1 LDLFAMAWRNVF
13 RNTRRSFVTVAAMGL
28 ALLVMILYSGLI
40 EGYLEG
46 MERNVLDLEVG
57 DLQIFAPEY
66 RVDPSIYTKID
77 DPQALLDRLD
87 EAGFDAASRLLTFG
101 LVAADE
107 ASSGASFRGVNV
119 ARDALV
125 SDVSNQLDRGQ
136 WLDPSQPKG
145 VVIGRRLARTLDV
158 DIGGELLAL
167 TQDSDGSMAYELFRV
182 RGVLLGISDSIDR
195 SGIFMIQESFR
206 ELITMPEGAHQII
219 VRRPADLDL
228 PSLLQSVEDLAVGLD
243 VKTWRQ
249 LMPTI
254 ASMLDA
260 GRGAMVMMG
269 IIIYMAI
276 AILILNAMLMAV
288 FERIRELGVLKAIG
302 FGPLSLFGLILIES
316 GVQTFFAIILGLALG
331 IPGILYLATVG
342 IDMGMLAGTSI
353 MGVAMDPIWRAAVHT
368 RVFTTPI
375 IMLVTIVF
383 LAILYPAAKAAL
395 IRPSE
400 AMRHN

>member
-1 LDLFAMAWRNVF
+1 LDLFAIAWRNVF

-57 DLQIFAPEY
+57 DLQIFAQEY

-77 DPQALLDRLD
+77 DPQTLLDRLD

-125 SDVSNQLDRGQ
+125 SDISNQLDRGH
-136 WLDPSQPKG
+136 WLDPGEPKG

-167 TQDSDGSMAYELFRV
+167 TQDSDGSMAYELFEV

-195 SGIFMIQESFR
+195 SGIFMVQESFR

-219 VRRPADLDL
+219 VRRPGDLDL
-228 PSLLQSVEDLAVGLD
+228 PSLLQKVEGLAFGLD

-269 IIIYMAI
+269 IIIYMAV

-288 FERIRELGVLKAIG
+288 FERIQELGVLKAIG

-316 GVQTFFAIILGLALG
+316 GVQTFFAIIIGLAFG
-331 IPGILYLATVG
+331 IPGILYLASAG

-383 LAILYPAAKAAL
+383 LAILYPAGKAAL

-400 AMRHN
+400 AMRHS

>member
-1 LDLFAMAWRNVF
+1 MAWRNVF
-13 RNTRRSFVTVAAMGL
+13 RNRRRSFVTVSAMAL

-66 RVDPSIYTKID
+66 RRDPSIYTRID
-77 DPQALLDRLD
+77 DPKALLDRLD
-87 EAGFDAASRLLTFG
+87 EAGLDASARLLAFG

-107 ASSGASFRGVNV
+107 ASSGASFRGVDV
-119 ARDALV
+119 PRDERI
-125 SDVSNQLDRGQ
+125 SGVSNQLDRGR

-145 VVIGRRLARTLDV
+145 VVIGRRLARTLDI
-158 DIGGELLAL
+158 DIGGELLAI
-167 TQDSDGSMAYELFRV
+167 TQSADGSMAYELFEV
-182 RGVLLGISDSIDR
+182 RGVLLGISDAIDR
-195 SGIFMIQESFR
+195 SGIFMTQASFR
-206 ELITMPEGAHQII
+206 ELTSLPDGAHQII
-219 VRRPADLDL
+219 VRRPKDLDL
-228 PSLLQSVEDLAVGLD
+228 DGLLKRVEGLAIGLE

-269 IIIYMAI
+269 IIVYLAI

-288 FERIRELGVLKAIG
+288 FERIRELGVLKALG
-302 FGPLSLFGLILIES
+302 FGPLSLLGLILIES
-316 GVQTFFAIILGLALG
+316 GVQTAFAIAIGLLLG
-331 IPGILYLATVG
+331 IPGIYYLAHVG

-353 MGVAMDPIWRAAVHT
+353 MGIAMDPIWRAAIHP
-368 RVFTTPI
+368 RVFTTPVV
-375 IMLVTIVF
+375 MLVVIVL
-383 LAILYPAAKAAL
+383 LAVLYPAAKAAL
-395 IRPSE
+395 IQPVE

>member
-1 LDLFAMAWRNVF
+1 M
-13 RNTRRSFVTVAAMGL
+13 AAMGL

-57 DLQIFAPEY
+57 DLQIFAQEY

-77 DPQALLDRLD
+77 DPQTLLDRLD

-125 SDVSNQLDRGQ
+125 SDISNQLDRGH
-136 WLDPSQPKG
+136 WLDPGEPKG

-167 TQDSDGSMAYELFRV
+167 TQDSDGSMAYELFEV

-195 SGIFMIQESFR
+195 SGIFMVQESFR

-219 VRRPADLDL
+219 VRRPGDLDL
-228 PSLLQSVEDLAVGLD
+228 PSLLQKVEGLAFGLD

-269 IIIYMAI
+269 IIIYMAV

-288 FERIRELGVLKAIG
+288 FERIQELGVLKAIG

-316 GVQTFFAIILGLALG
+316 GVQTFFAIIIGLAFG
-331 IPGILYLATVG
+331 IPGILYLASAG

-383 LAILYPAAKAAL
+383 LAILYPAGKAAL

-400 AMRHN
+400 AMRHS

>member
-1 LDLFAMAWRNVF
+1 MDLFAIAWRNVF

-57 DLQIFAPEY
+57 DLQIFAQEY

-77 DPQALLDRLD
+77 DPQTLLDRLD

-125 SDVSNQLDRGQ
+125 SDISNQLDRGH
-136 WLDPSQPKG
+136 WLDPGEPKG

-167 TQDSDGSMAYELFRV
+167 TQDSDGSMAYELFEV

-195 SGIFMIQESFR
+195 SGIFMVQESFR

-219 VRRPADLDL
+219 VRRPGDLDL
-228 PSLLQSVEDLAVGLD
+228 PSLLQKVEGLAFGLD

-269 IIIYMAI
+269 IIIYMAV

-288 FERIRELGVLKAIG
+288 FERIQELGVLKAIG

-316 GVQTFFAIILGLALG
+316 GVQTFFAIIIGLAFG
-331 IPGILYLATVG
+331 IPGILYLASAG

-383 LAILYPAAKAAL
+383 LAILYPAGKAAL

-400 AMRHN
+400 AMRHS

>member
-1 LDLFAMAWRNVF
+1 MAWRNVF
-13 RNTRRSFVTVAAMGL
+13 RNRRRSFVTVSAMAL

-66 RVDPSIYTKID
+66 RRDPSIYSRIN
-77 DPQALLDRLD
+77 DPKALLDRLD
-87 EAGFDAASRLLTFG
+87 EAGLDASARLLAFG

-107 ASSGASFRGVNV
+107 ASSGASFRGVDV
-119 ARDALV
+119 PRDERISGV
-125 SDVSNQLDRGQ
+125 GDQLDRGR

-145 VVIGRRLARTLDV
+145 VVIGRRLARTLDI
-158 DIGGELLAL
+158 DIGGELLAI
-167 TQDSDGSMAYELFRV
+167 TQSADGSMAYELFEV
-182 RGVLLGISDSIDR
+182 RGVLLGISDAIDR
-195 SGIFMIQESFR
+195 SGIFMTQASFR
-206 ELITMPEGAHQII
+206 ELISLPDGAHQII
-219 VRRPADLDL
+219 VRRPKDLNLDG
-228 PSLLQSVEDLAVGLD
+228 LLKRVEGLAIGLE

-269 IIIYMAI
+269 VIVYLAI

-288 FERIRELGVLKAIG
+288 FERIRELGVLKALG
-302 FGPLSLFGLILIES
+302 FGPLSLLGLILIES
-316 GVQTFFAIILGLALG
+316 GVQTAFAIAIGLVLG
-331 IPGILYLATVG
+331 IPGIYYLAHVG

-353 MGVAMDPIWRAAVHT
+353 MGIAMDPIWRAAIHP
-368 RVFTTPI
+368 RVFTTPVV
-375 IMLVTIVF
+375 MLVVIVL
-383 LAILYPAAKAAL
+383 LAVLYPAAKAAL
-395 IRPSE
+395 IQPVE

>member
-1 LDLFAMAWRNVF
+1 MAWRNVF

-107 ASSGASFRGVNV
+107 ASSGASFRGINV

-167 TQDSDGSMAYELFRV
+167 TQDSDGSMAYELFEV

-219 VRRPADLDL
+219 VRRPGDLDL
-228 PSLLQSVEDLAVGLD
+228 PSLLQSVEDLALGLD

-331 IPGILYLATVG
+331 IPGILYLASVG

-383 LAILYPAAKAAL
+383 LAILYPAGKAAL

>member
-1 LDLFAMAWRNVF
+1 MAWRNVF
-13 RNTRRSFVTVAAMGL
+13 HNRRRSFVTVSAMAL

-66 RVDPSIYTKID
+66 RRDPSIYSRID
-77 DPQALLDRLD
+77 DPEALLDRLD
-87 EAGFDAASRLLTFG
+87 EAGLDASARLLAFG

-107 ASSGASFRGVNV
+107 ASSGASFRGVDV
-119 ARDALV
+119 PRDERI
-125 SDVSNQLDRGQ
+125 SGVSNQLDRGR

-145 VVIGRRLARTLDV
+145 VVIGRRLARTLDI
-158 DIGGELLAL
+158 DIGGELLAI
-167 TQDSDGSMAYELFRV
+167 TQSADGSMAYELFEV
-182 RGVLLGISDSIDR
+182 RGVLLGISDAIDR
-195 SGIFMIQESFR
+195 SGIFMTQASFR
-206 ELITMPEGAHQII
+206 ELISLPDGAHQII
-219 VRRPADLDL
+219 VRRPKDLDL
-228 PSLLQSVEDLAVGLD
+228 DGLLQRVEGLALGLE

-269 IIIYMAI
+269 IIVYLAI

-288 FERIRELGVLKAIG
+288 FERIRELGVLKALG
-302 FGPLSLFGLILIES
+302 FGPLSLLGLILIES
-316 GVQTFFAIILGLALG
+316 GVQTAFAIAIGLVLG
-331 IPGILYLATVG
+331 IPGIYYLAHVG

-353 MGVAMDPIWRAAVHT
+353 MGIAMDPIWRAAIHP
-368 RVFTTPI
+368 RVFTTPVV
-375 IMLVTIVF
+375 MLVVIVL
-383 LAILYPAAKAAL
+383 LAVLYPAAKAAL
-395 IRPSE
+395 IQPVE

>member
-1 LDLFAMAWRNVF
+1 MAWRNVF
-13 RNTRRSFVTVAAMGL
+13 RNRRRSFVTVSAMAL

-66 RVDPSIYTKID
+66 RRDPSIYTRID
-77 DPQALLDRLD
+77 DPDALLDRLD
-87 EAGFDAASRLLTFG
+87 EAGLDASARLLAFG

-107 ASSGASFRGVNV
+107 ASSGASFRGVDV
-119 ARDALV
+119 PRDERI
-125 SDVSNQLDRGQ
+125 SGVSNQLDRGR

-145 VVIGRRLARTLDV
+145 VVIGRRLARTLDI
-158 DIGGELLAL
+158 DIGGELLAI
-167 TQDSDGSMAYELFRV
+167 TQSADGSMAYELFEV
-182 RGVLLGISDSIDR
+182 RGVLLGISDAIDR
-195 SGIFMIQESFR
+195 SGIFMTQASFR
-206 ELITMPEGAHQII
+206 ELISLPDGAHQII
-219 VRRPADLDL
+219 VRRPKDLDL
-228 PSLLQSVEDLAVGLD
+228 DGLLQRVEGLALGLE

-269 IIIYMAI
+269 IIVYLAI

-288 FERIRELGVLKAIG
+288 FERIRELGVLKALG
-302 FGPLSLFGLILIES
+302 FGPLSLLGLILIES
-316 GVQTFFAIILGLALG
+316 GVQTAFAIAIGLVLG
-331 IPGILYLATVG
+331 IPGIYYLAHVG

-353 MGVAMDPIWRAAVHT
+353 MGIAMDPIWRAAIHP
-368 RVFTTPI
+368 RVFTTPVV
-375 IMLVTIVF
+375 MLVVIVL
-383 LAILYPAAKAAL
+383 LAVLYPAAKAAL
-395 IRPSE
+395 IQPVE

>member
-1 LDLFAMAWRNVF
+1 MDLFAIAWRNVF

-66 RVDPSIYTKID
+66 RDDPSIYSTID
-77 DPQALLDRLD
+77 HPQALLDRLD

-125 SDVSNQLDRGQ
+125 SDISNQLDRGH
-136 WLDPSQPKG
+136 WLDPGEPKG

-167 TQDSDGSMAYELFRV
+167 TQDSDGSMAYELFEV

-195 SGIFMIQESFR
+195 SGIFMVQESFR

-219 VRRPADLDL
+219 VRRPGDLDL
-228 PSLLQSVEDLAVGLD
+228 PSLLQKVEGLAFGLD

-269 IIIYMAI
+269 IIIYMAV

-288 FERIRELGVLKAIG
+288 FERIQELGVLKAIG

-316 GVQTFFAIILGLALG
+316 GVQTFFAIIIGLAFG
-331 IPGILYLATVG
+331 IPGILYLASAG

-383 LAILYPAAKAAL
+383 LAILYPAGKAAL

-400 AMRHN
+400 AMRHS

>member
-1 LDLFAMAWRNVF
+1 MAWRNVF
-13 RNTRRSFVTVAAMGL
+13 RNRRRSFVTVSAMAL

-66 RVDPSIYTKID
+66 RRDPSIYSRIN
-77 DPQALLDRLD
+77 DPDALLDRLD
-87 EAGFDAASRLLTFG
+87 EAGLDASARLLAFG

-107 ASSGASFRGVNV
+107 ASSGASFRGVDVPRDERISGV
-119 ARDALV
+119 AD
-125 SDVSNQLDRGQ
+125 QLDRGR

-145 VVIGRRLARTLDV
+145 VVIGRRLARTLDIDV
-158 DIGGELLAL
+158 GGELLAI
-167 TQDSDGSMAYELFRV
+167 TQSADGSMAYELFEV
-182 RGVLLGISDSIDR
+182 RGVLLGISDAIDR
-195 SGIFMIQESFR
+195 SGIFMTQASFR
-206 ELITMPEGAHQII
+206 ELISLPDGAHQII
-219 VRRPADLDL
+219 VRRPKDLNLDG
-228 PSLLQSVEDLAVGLD
+228 LLKRVEGLAIGLE

-269 IIIYMAI
+269 VIVYLAI

-288 FERIRELGVLKAIG
+288 FERIRELGVLKALG
-302 FGPLSLFGLILIES
+302 FGPLSLLGLILIES
-316 GVQTFFAIILGLALG
+316 GVQTAFAIAIGLVLG
-331 IPGILYLATVG
+331 IPGIYYLAHVG

-353 MGVAMDPIWRAAVHT
+353 MGIAMDPIWRAAIHP
-368 RVFTTPI
+368 RVFTTPVV
-375 IMLVTIVF
+375 MLVVIVL
-383 LAILYPAAKAAL
+383 LAVLYPAAKAAL
-395 IRPSE
+395 IQPVE

>member
-1 LDLFAMAWRNVF
+1 MAWRNVF
-13 RNTRRSFVTVAAMGL
+13 RNRRRSFVTVSAMAL

-66 RVDPSIYTKID
+66 RRDPSIYSRIN
-77 DPQALLDRLD
+77 DPDALLDRLD
-87 EAGFDAASRLLTFG
+87 EAGLDASARLLAFG

-107 ASSGASFRGVNV
+107 ASSGASFRGVDV
-119 ARDALV
+119 PRDERI
-125 SDVSNQLDRGQ
+125 SGVSNQLDRGR

-145 VVIGRRLARTLDV
+145 VVIGRRLARTLDIDV
-158 DIGGELLAL
+158 GGELLAI
-167 TQDSDGSMAYELFRV
+167 TQSADGSMAYELFEV
-182 RGVLLGISDSIDR
+182 RGVLLGISDAIDR
-195 SGIFMIQESFR
+195 SGIFMTQASFR
-206 ELITMPEGAHQII
+206 ELISLPDGAHQII
-219 VRRPADLDL
+219 VRRPKDLDL
-228 PSLLQSVEDLAVGLD
+228 DGLLQRVEGLAIGLE

-269 IIIYMAI
+269 VIVYLAI

-288 FERIRELGVLKAIG
+288 FERIRELGVLKALG
-302 FGPLSLFGLILIES
+302 FGPLSLLGLILIES
-316 GVQTFFAIILGLALG
+316 GVQTAFAIAIGLLLG
-331 IPGILYLATVG
+331 IPGIYYLAHVG

-353 MGVAMDPIWRAAVHT
+353 MGIAMDPIWRAAIHP
-368 RVFTTPI
+368 RVFTTPVV
-375 IMLVTIVF
+375 MLVVIVL
-383 LAILYPAAKAAL
+383 LAVLYPAAKAAL
-395 IRPSE
+395 IQPVE